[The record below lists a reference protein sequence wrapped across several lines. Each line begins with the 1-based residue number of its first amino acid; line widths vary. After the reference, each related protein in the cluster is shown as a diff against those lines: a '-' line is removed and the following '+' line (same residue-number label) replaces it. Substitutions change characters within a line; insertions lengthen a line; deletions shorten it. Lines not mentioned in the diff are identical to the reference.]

1 MNEAQ
6 AIDQACIDALYANDG
21 MAVVYRH
28 FSNDYDVVR
37 YSRIQ
42 TELQNFDAIT
52 RIVSP
57 ENLRAGRRYR

>member
-1 MNEAQ
+1 MNETQ
-6 AIDQACIDALYANDG
+6 AIDQACVDALYSNDA

-42 TELQNFDAIT
+42 TEVQRFDAIT

-57 ENLRAGRRYR
+57 ENLRRGRRYQ